1 MKKYNKER
9 LDEFAPLLRL
19 RLAARGLAKVGASK
33 AGRRQMYNTGR
44 SLTGALAKRAGN
56 TTAQRASSTNSR
68 PNVDVNRTSD
78 ELSNE
83 LDRDKDKRGD
93 Y

>member
-19 RLAARGLAKVGASK
+19 AARSLSKVGASR
-33 AGRRQMYNTGR
+33 ATRRQMYNTGK
-44 SLTGALAKRAGN
+44 SLTGALARRAGN
-56 TTAQRASSTNSR
+56 TTAQRAGDNNSG

-78 ELSNE
+78 QLSYE
-83 LDRDKDKRGD
+83 IDKDSYKRGD
-93 Y
+93 S